1 MKKTILILTLIF
13 TAFTT
18 YSQTKNFIDKPYLE
32 TEVEIDSLVIPDRI
46 YMTIILNES
55 DNRNKKSTEELE
67 NLMQQALKT
76 LNIDTQKDLSLLDFN
91 SNFKKYFLSDKKVLK
106 TKMYSLLVR
115 DAVTAGKVLAKL
127 ESSGISNISIEKTEY
142 SKAEQLLLDLKS
154 KAILKAKQNAESMLN
169 PLNQK
174 VGSVIFVSDLNSI
187 TNLLQG
193 KASGVR
199 IRGASSIY
207 GNKESEPI
215 IIDFNKIKFSV
226 KVNTKFAIE

>member
-1 MKKTILILTLIF
+1 MKKSILLTGILFLSTIS
-13 TAFTT
+13 

-169 PLNQK
+169 PLNQ
-174 VGSVIFVSDLNSI
+174 
-187 TNLLQG
+187 
-193 KASGVR
+193 
-199 IRGASSIY
+199 
-207 GNKESEPI
+207 
-215 IIDFNKIKFSV
+215 
-226 KVNTKFAIE
+226 